1 MRDDV
6 AVRDDSRFPSPLRL
20 WIAIWQ
26 RQIVNA
32 QA

>member
-1 MRDDV
+1 MRDDM
-6 AVRDDSRFPSPLRL
+6 AVREDPRFPSPLRL